1 MKIFLEEEYGF
12 RYWLWDTDKDKE
24 AVLSWWAELETV
36 IPFFYNPAQTLP
48 FGKVS
53 PLDDTEAAA
62 SMARQVGAE
71 AYMHLHEDEDSFL
84 RVDKKNFFHK
94 GHKKQLIKRGKV

>member
-1 MKIFLEEEYGF
+1 MKIFLEEEYGY
-12 RYWLWDTDKDKE
+12 RCWLWDTGKDKE

-36 IPFFYNPAQTLP
+36 TPFFFNPSQTLP

-53 PLDDTEAAA
+53 PLDDTAVNAGHF
-62 SMARQVGAE
+62 VVE

-84 RVDKKNFFHK
+84 SVDTRCFFHK
-94 GHKKQLIKRGKV
+94 GRKKV

>member
-53 PLDDTEAAA
+53 PLPCDHALHFTNYLA
-62 SMARQVGAE
+62 GAE
-71 AYMHLHEDEDSFL
+71 AYMHLHEDNDSFL
-84 RVDKKNFFHK
+84 SVDKKCFFHK
-94 GHKKQLIKRGKV
+94 GHKKVMDDK